1 MTDSHVSRRKFFM
14 HSAHKTV
21 GVSAG
26 LAALRAYEFDDFAV
40 AGEVR
45 RPLRVCLVSGCPLYE
60 SDESL
65 ALLGEYLEKQD
76 KAKCSRAFSQ
86 KEDELPGLENLE
98 KSDCMVLFA
107 RRMTIDGEPLE
118 RIKRYC
124 RRGGAIV
131 AVRTASHAFQ
141 NWLELDKEVLGG
153 DYQGHFDNKLT
164 EVQIVAAVKDHPVLA
179 GVKPLSSRGTLYKN
193 PNIAKD
199 ATVLLTGTFPGQ
211 TYPVAWVRPA
221 ATGQETNQASAAE
234 RGRVGRRGRVFYT
247 SLGHPTDFG
256 TPSFLRL
263 LANAVSWTC
272 AQQTSDRV
280 PD

>member
-1 MTDSHVSRRKFFM
+1 MSDSHVSRRKFFM

-26 LAALRAYEFDDFAV
+26 LAALRASELGDFAV
-40 AGEVR
+40 AGQPQRV
-45 RPLRVCLVSGCPLYE
+45 LQVCLVSGCPLYQ

-65 ALLGEYLEKQD
+65 ALLGDYLEEQGR
-76 KAKCSRAFSQ
+76 AKCSRAFSQ

-98 KSDCMVLFA
+98 MSDCMVLFA

-141 NWLELDKEVLGG
+141 NWLQMDKEVLGG

-164 EVQIVAAVKDHPVLA
+164 DVRIVEAAKDHPVLA
-179 GVKPLSSRGTLYKN
+179 GVKPFASRGTLYKN
-193 PNIAKD
+193 PNLAKD
-199 ATVLLTGTFPGQ
+199 ATVLLRGTFSVQ

-221 ATGQETNQASAAE
+221 PTPK
-234 RGRVGRRGRVFYT
+234 VGRGGRVFYT
-247 SLGHPTDFG
+247 SLGHPTDFRN
-256 TPSFLRL
+256 PNFLRL

-272 AQQTSDRV
+272 AQQWDR
-280 PD
+280 D